1 MIPYGVAMKKTQT
14 LVQLTP
20 ELLAA
25 LDQQAAATGR
35 SRSDII
41 REAIR
46 HYLDDVLRDEIDRQI
61 VTGYRRKPQKPD
73 PWAEAAT
80 RESIAAE
87 PW

>member
-1 MIPYGVAMKKTQT
+1 MLPYGFMKKTQT

-20 ELLAA
+20 DLLAA

-46 HYLDDVLRDEIDRQI
+46 LYLEEVLEEEIDRQI
-61 VTGYRRKPQKPD
+61 VAGYRKKPQKAD
-73 PWAEAAT
+73 KWADAAAREA
-80 RESIAAE
+80 IAAE

>member
-1 MIPYGVAMKKTQT
+1 MASYALMKKTQT

-25 LDQQAAATGR
+25 LDQQAAASGR

-46 HYLDDVLRDEIDRQI
+46 QYLDQMFEAEIDRKI
-61 VTGYRRKPQKPD
+61 VEGYRKKPQEED
-73 PWAEAAT
+73 RWADVDA
-80 RESIAAE
+80 RESIAE
-87 PW
+87 KPW

>member
-1 MIPYGVAMKKTQT
+1 MVPYGLVKKTQT
-14 LVQLTP
+14 LVQLTTD
-20 ELLAA
+20 LLAA
-25 LDQQAAATGR
+25 LDQQAAASGR

-46 HYLDDVLRDEIDRQI
+46 HYFDEIIQDEIDKKI
-61 VTGYRRKPQKPD
+61 LAGYRRKPQKSD

>member
-1 MIPYGVAMKKTQT
+1 MVAYGPMKKTQT

-20 ELLAA
+20 DLLAA
-25 LDQQAAATGR
+25 LDQQASASGR

-46 HYLDDVLRDEIDRQI
+46 HYIGDVLQDEIDRKI
-61 VTGYRRKPQKPD
+61 LAGYRKKPQEAD

>member
-1 MIPYGVAMKKTQT
+1 MASYGLVKKTQT

-20 ELLAA
+20 DLLAA
-25 LDQQAAATGR
+25 LDQESAASGR

-46 HYLDDVLRDEIDRQI
+46 QHLDQMFEAEIDRKI
-61 VTGYRRKPQKPD
+61 VEGYLKKPQEED
-73 PWAEAAT
+73 RLADVDA
-80 RESIAAE
+80 RESIAEE